1 MPLARTAEARNVTG
15 TGTVLTGRGW
25 FCGFSI
31 GSTAGADIVIYDGV
45 SAAGT
50 ILAQFTLAAKGFQ
63 HVDIPAG
70 VQVLTGIHLTSTAA
84 VQGHVRVG

>member
-1 MPLARTAEARNVTG
+1 MSVATPISVTG
-15 TGTVLTGRGW
+15 TGTVYSGPCLFRGL
-25 FCGFSI
+25 SI
-31 GSTAGADIVIYDGV
+31 GSTAGADVVVYDGT

-63 HVDIPAG
+63 HIDIAG
-70 VQVLTGIHLTSTAA
+70 GARCSTGIHLTSTAP